1 MQLLILLTI
10 MAFAAD
16 ATDPQNNEAVQRER
30 FLQALSDLGAAPM
43 AQESEFLKNHVMQDG
58 TNFAA
63 RVQVFEE
70 FLAKHPFTENHATN
84 FSSHVAYGTADKAR
98 MARFA
103 ATFAAAAVRLYWE
116 SPAQAEESSLSQP
129 LLLLERIFIAAD
141 ETVNTAVG
149 EGINDALK
157 DKPKLRAYMSSV
169 ETSTPEQYARA
180 LQCCISL
187 GVFKGVR
194 PASEWME
201 LPERTAAFVDDTG
214 VWLFDTGVLSEAHV
228 ACLQNIFKNI
238 PHAMHN
244 VSVLFVPEV
253 IPFSAAAS
261 PLRLPGIS
269 LDIHLVPEAMM
280 RDLSLMPPYVALP
293 PLPEFMALAL
303 EQVMKAVVAVNL
315 PRRPDLIQRT
325 AAIMRAAVA
334 LPDTPVAQM
343 APPEMMMEAPDIL
356 LAYLGA
362 LWLANSEALLDA
374 AIGVAEQGNPAPLYM
389 LLLVADLFSRQGDT
403 TLLFRATP
411 MGTLAA
417 SETALRRVFVTP
429 QVSYVNGIAVGGR
442 LWQYDMSGI
451 AALP

>member
-1 MQLLILLTI
+1 MQLLVLLI
-10 MAFAAD
+10 IVAFSAEDAA
-16 ATDPQNNEAVQRER
+16 PQNTGAVVHEHL
-30 FLQALSDLGAAPM
+30 LQELSNLGAAPL

-58 TNFAA
+58 TDFAA

-70 FLAKHPFTENHATN
+70 FLARHPFTENHGTN
-84 FSSHVAYGTADKAR
+84 LSSHIAYGTADRAR

-103 ATFAAAAVRLYWE
+103 AAFAAAAIRLYWE
-116 SPAQAEESSLSQP
+116 NPAQAEESSLSQP

-141 ETVNTAVG
+141 ETVNMAVG

-157 DKPKLRAYMSSV
+157 DKPVKLRAYMTM
-169 ETSTPEQYARA
+169 EASTPEQYARA

-187 GVFKGVR
+187 GVFKGAR
-194 PASEWME
+194 PAAAWLEV
-201 LPERTAAFVDDTG
+201 PERTAGFIDGTG
-214 VWLFDTGVLSEAHV
+214 VWLFDNGVLPEAHV

-238 PHAMHN
+238 PRAMHN
-244 VSVLFVPEV
+244 VCALFVPEV

-261 PLRLPGIS
+261 PLRLPGGA
-269 LDIHLVPEAMM
+269 LDIPVVPEEMM
-280 RDLSLMPPYVALP
+280 RDMSVMPPYVALP

-303 EQVMKAVVAVNL
+303 EQAMKAVVAVNL
-315 PRRPDLIQRT
+315 PRRPDIIQRT
-325 AAIMRAAVA
+325 AAIMRAAIA

-343 APPEMMMEAPDIL
+343 APPEVMMGTPDIL

-362 LWLANSEALLDA
+362 LWLANSEALLEA
-374 AIGVAEQGNPAPLYM
+374 AIAAAEQGNPAPLYM
-389 LLLVADLFSRQGDT
+389 LLLVADLFSIQGDT

-411 MGTLAA
+411 MGTLSA
-417 SETALRRVFVTP
+417 SETALRRVFFTP